1 MATRYLHRSRAGEV
15 GVGKTSA
22 SPRFHQTEAVRNSG
36 GKRVQPVGDL
46 PCGTHTELPE
56 IPQPNLADGAC
67 EISWQTPAP
76 GFLKCSGRPAV
87 ADEAKCLFAPYSP
100 RCQTL
105 PCNIKTASGDSSVSV
120 LYLSQYLFLDR
131 MALWHSQRSHF
142 THQEAGISGL
152 FNPVLPCQNFRNEAD
167 QNFRNGNRQL
177 PALALAKSCRIRMIA
192 VLPRSFKPTA
202 RSGRLTDFRAE
213 PRKQTNLFSIR
224 SAGCQ
229 D

>member
-1 MATRYLHRSRAGEV
+1 MWHSRGITRDSQTQSRRRRLRDLMADARTRILKMFRA
-15 GVGKTSA
+15 
-22 SPRFHQTEAVRNSG
+22 P
-36 GKRVQPVGDL
+36 
-46 PCGTHTELPE
+46 
-56 IPQPNLADGAC
+56 
-67 EISWQTPAP
+67 
-76 GFLKCSGRPAV
+76 SGRGRGKMSLCA
-87 ADEAKCLFAPYSP
+87 LFAPVP
-100 RCQTL
+100 D
-105 PCNIKTASGDSSVSV
+105 ASLQHKNCLGRQFGKRPLISISIAWRFSIPN
-120 LYLSQYLFLDR
+120 
-131 MALWHSQRSHF
+131 ALHF
-142 THQEAGISGL
+142 THQEAGITGL